1 MCFMAPSYATDVKS
15 LLAKKLV
22 ELAGGDMARVFFTNA
37 GANANENAIKMAR
50 IATGRTKVIVMSSRL
65 GRIVKV
71 LDTDFTYVMD
81 GANSESARYSKQY
94 MTMRESILNVIN
106 QKEELAV

>member
-1 MCFMAPSYATDVKS
+1 MDEALS
-15 LLAKKLV
+15 LA
-22 ELAGGDMARVFFTNA
+22 
-37 GANANENAIKMAR
+37 
-50 IATGRTKVIVMSSRL
+50 TKVIVMSSRP

-71 LDTDFTYVMD
+71 LDTDFTYDMD